1 MPIGQFKEKI
11 NAEKADKEQQN
22 KEGENKKAKE
32 EKIKKAMKKVN
43 QFLEHEFKH
52 LAVFSGDSSLRFVP
66 SQDAKTFHFYPK
78 TREIIIPVKWFVEN
92 DYSPDEICWAVYLEL
107 GHLIDARENPKAFLD
122 RFAYM
127 KKEVAPKIAS
137 WIEEE
142 LFKTGAPKQIIEG
155 LKKSGRLKKI
165 GYKIINHFYGALDDI
180 YVNSL
185 VSQKVPLYSTEEGR
199 KGIEKI
205 YQEKLN
211 KDNDFRGQ
219 PKYLQFINFLIREE
233 MLLDKDKAILSPEV
247 EEIIKK
253 KKFLGRDIKEIINE
267 GLKPKAG
274 KLIDPGK
281 RYALIKELI
290 EPVYLNLVKEDLAK
304 IDFQDLLDKNSNSD
318 KNKKEKNGNK
328 KDKNKNKKGEEN
340 FSFSDFEKHFQKKA
354 SPDFLEEKEIEKILK
369 EIKKENDYFKMSP
382 KEREEERKKRL
393 EEIFDNKYGIDERTR
408 AIFNEAS
415 EAIAPYRKK
424 MRQFWKE
431 LIVQKIAWRQKK
443 YFKQTKGSFNVDDF
457 IEEFPRIQENIQEGK
472 INTKPKIYEKNRAE
486 IVLENYTERIEVSL
500 VVDMSNSIFEAA
512 GQKIKALRE
521 VVALLALS
529 LKDFNDYL
537 DKIRKKTR
545 IKLTVDLEV
554 YVFGTDFYKAKQFD
568 KDLLKKKNFNREAE
582 IIKVFKYLQNSLGG
596 TNDAA
601 VFKDILTTEINS
613 KIEEKIKKEKL
624 KKIVLEITDGIPF
637 LDFPEMGSIN
647 FIDFFINSE
656 KAEKKKKEIINKS
669 AKITK
674 KEINNLLEKGVLTA
688 GFKVGDDEEEKV
700 IFNEIWNKNGKKLGI
715 YIGNE
720 LEKLPL
726 ELLKVLKSELENIK
740 I

>member
-22 KEGENKKAKE
+22 KEGENKKAEE

-66 SQDAKTFHFYPK
+66 SRDAKTFHFYPK

-92 DYSPDEICWAVYLEL
+92 DYSPDEICWAVYHEL

-122 RFAYM
+122 RFAYI

-142 LFKTGAPKQIIEG
+142 LFKMGAPKQIIEG
-155 LKKSGRLKKI
+155 LKKFGRLKKI
-165 GYKIINHFYGALDDI
+165 GYKTINYFYNVLDDI

-205 YQEKLN
+205 YREKLN
-211 KDNDFRGQ
+211 FKDNDFRGQ
-219 PKYLQFINFLIREE
+219 PKYLQFINSLIREE
-233 MLLDKDKAILSPEV
+233 MLPNEGRAILSPEV

-290 EPVYLNLVKEDLAK
+290 EPVYLNLLKEDIAK
-304 IDFQDLLDKNSNSD
+304 IDFQDLLDKDSNFD
-318 KNKKEKNGNK
+318 KNKKREKS
-328 KDKNKNKKGEEN
+328 
-340 FSFSDFEKHFQKKA
+340 FSFSDFEKHSQKKA
-354 SPDFLEEKEIEKILK
+354 SPDFLEEKEMEKVLR
-369 EIKKENDYFKMSP
+369 EIKKENNCFKMPP
-382 KEREEERKKRL
+382 KEREEERRKRL

-408 AIFNEAS
+408 VIFNEAS

-443 YFKQTKGSFNVDDF
+443 HFKQTKGSFNIDDF
-457 IEEFPRIQENIQEGK
+457 IEEFPRIQENIQGNK
-472 INTKPKIYEKNRAE
+472 INIKPKIYERVEAE
-486 IVLENYTERIEVSL
+486 AVLENYTGRIEVSL
-500 VVDMSNSIFEAA
+500 AVDMSNSIFEDD
-512 GQKIKALRE
+512 GRKIKALRE
-521 VVALLALS
+521 AVALLTLS

-537 DKIRKKTR
+537 GKIRKKTR
-545 IKLTVDLEV
+545 IKLTVDLEI
-554 YVFGTDFYKAKQFD
+554 YVFGTNFYKAKQFD
-568 KDLLKKKNFNREAE
+568 KDLPKKKNFNREAE
-582 IIKVFKYLQNSLGG
+582 VIKIFKYLQEPLGR

-601 VFKDILTTEINS
+601 VFEDILTTEINS
-613 KIEEKIKKEKL
+613 KIEKEIEKEKL
-624 KKIVLEITDGIPF
+624 KKIVVEITDGVPF
-637 LDFPEMGSIN
+637 FTTGLEET
-647 FIDFFINSE
+647 E
-656 KAEKKKKEIINKS
+656 KIREKNIE
-669 AKITK
+669 ITK
-674 KEINNLLEKGVLTA
+674 RKINDLLEKGVLMA

-715 YIGNE
+715 YIGNK

-726 ELLKVLKSELENIK
+726 ELLKVLKLELENTK